1 MGKLSRKISRQNN
14 TKPVRYTASEVK
26 SLMKDVVGAVELEA
40 EKQGIVKALKF
51 CLAVSLHVL
60 ENDFGKLQKKETRQ
74 DNFLEIFSKEL
85 RKYHDKKI
93 NLKAEEDKV
102 EKFAWRDFDD

>member
-14 TKPVRYTASEVK
+14 PKPVRYTASEVK

-40 EKQGIVKALKF
+40 EKQGIVKVLKF

-93 NLKAEEDKV
+93 DLKAEEDKV